1 VSTVN
6 QYKNI
11 NKRTFRSALLYH
23 LETEWGLLGGRR
35 ILQMLVDDVLALQAE
50 FYPELDRAG
59 SGTLIWTCTADEGRK
74 AEPGKRTEE
83 YKTRTVALPLVTAED
98 VEDRTHGKT
107 PRPQRAQKTHDRD
120 RKRLARIVK
129 AAAEQGGLLTVSEL
143 SVILNKPYETVRK
156 YAREWEE
163 EMGEILPMKG
173 YRMDQGSRPTHKVEI
188 ARLSEE
194 GMEPP
199 DIARA
204 TGHSVR
210 SVERYLKDYERVRM
224 LLKREMPVEDISTT
238 IGRGVRVVVEYVELA
253 RKHHPELFGDEEH
266 GS

>member
-1 VSTVN
+1 MSTVN

-11 NKRTFRSALLYH
+11 NKRTFESALMHH

-35 ILQMLVDDVLALQAE
+35 ILQMLVDDVLTLQAQ
-50 FYPELDRAG
+50 FYPELDKAG
-59 SGTLIWTCTADEGRK
+59 SGTLIWTCTANEGRK

-83 YKTRTVALPLVTAED
+83 YKTTTVALPLVTAD
-98 VEDRTHGKT
+98 DIEDRTQGKT
-107 PRPQRAQKTHDRD
+107 PRNKRAQKVDDRD

-129 AAAEQGGLLTVSEL
+129 AAAEQGGLLTISEL
-143 SVILNKPYETVRK
+143 SVILNKSYETARK
-156 YAREWEE
+156 YARQWEE
-163 EMGEILPMKG
+163 ETGEILPMKG
-173 YRMDQGSRPTHKVEI
+173 YLMDQGSRPTHKVEI

-224 LLKREMPVEDISTT
+224 LLKRGIPVEDISTT
-238 IGRGVRVVVEYVELA
+238 IGRGVRVVVEYVDLA
-253 RKHHPELFGDEEH
+253 RKHHPELFDEK
-266 GS
+266 

>member
-1 VSTVN
+1 MSTVN

-11 NKRTFRSALLYH
+11 NKRTFESALMHH

-35 ILQMLVDDVLALQAE
+35 ILQMLVDDVLTLQAQ
-50 FYPELDRAG
+50 FYPELDKAG
-59 SGTLIWTCTADEGRK
+59 SGTLIWTCTANEGRK

-83 YKTRTVALPLVTAED
+83 YKTTTVALPLVTAD
-98 VEDRTHGKT
+98 DIEDRTQGKT
-107 PRPQRAQKTHDRD
+107 PRNKRAQKVDDRD

-129 AAAEQGGLLTVSEL
+129 AAAEQGGLLTISEL
-143 SVILNKPYETVRK
+143 SVILNKSYETVRK
-156 YAREWEE
+156 YARQWEE
-163 EMGEILPMKG
+163 ETGEILPMKG
-173 YRMDQGSRPTHKVEI
+173 YLMDQGSRPTHKVEI

-224 LLKREMPVEDISTT
+224 LLKRGIPVEDISTT
-238 IGRGVRVVVEYVELA
+238 IGRGVRVVVEYVDLA
-253 RKHHPELFGDEEH
+253 RKHHPELFDEK
-266 GS
+266 